1 MIELSERNFM
11 KKHYDIYDMIRVLA
25 ISVLTILLLVLSS
38 YSLVVGL
45 VIPIGLAIFFGMRD
59 LKEIIIVSI
68 LIIIMAYVLEIGKN
82 LSLCLVSFAIFALA
96 LNLCIKFDFK
106 DIDTIMIMSILST
119 ILFNLLYYYV
129 LKNNYINLGQIK
141 EEMYNILQENGYNI
155 PKEAIGMVFSRI
167 PSVISILA
175 TIYSVISYKLVRNYL
190 SIKKEDV
197 RDMVSL
203 NRISIGIRELAIS
216 FVVAALAAIIL
227 KYLNVRLEVIRDN
240 ILSIAISLIQING
253 LMTLDFALEKRGS
266 KIYRIISRILVIL
279 LFGKLALFFLIIGG
293 LDILFGLRARMEAIS
308 GREE

>member
-1 MIELSERNFM
+1 M

>member
-129 LKNNYINLGQIK
+129 LKNNFINLGQIK

-266 KIYRIISRILVIL
+266 KIYRIISRVLIIL